1 LKSSVRETKEIRRKT
16 QDFKNLNLNDM
27 HNYKELNVW
36 KRSIKLAVKVY
47 KLSQKF
53 PSDERFGLTSQIRR
67 CAVSVPSNIAEGAG
81 RRTNGEF
88 VNFLGI
94 SLGSIC
100 ELETQLYIGFKL
112 EYIGADQLE
121 EISLEVTEVQKMLY
135 SLIIKFENK

>member
-1 LKSSVRETKEIRRKT
+1 LKSSVRETKDIRPKT

-81 RRTNGEF
+81 RRTNAEF

-94 SLGSIC
+94 SHGSIC
-100 ELETQLYIGFKL
+100 ELETQLYIGFEL
-112 EYIGADQLE
+112 EYFGADQLE
-121 EISLEVTEVQKMLY
+121 EISLEVTEIQKMLY
-135 SLIIKFENK
+135 SLIIKFEK